1 MSSLSEYRSKMG
13 TNSPLESSSSA
24 SMASSVDLDVIEL
37 AESFPNLKVMESND
51 QIKELQTVLR
61 DQ

>member
-1 MSSLSEYRSKMG
+1 MG
-13 TNSPLESSSSA
+13 SNSPLESSSST
-24 SMASSVDLDVIEL
+24 SMASSVDLDVVEL
-37 AESFPNLKVMESND
+37 TESFPNLKVMDSND

>member
-1 MSSLSEYRSKMG
+1 MG

-24 SMASSVDLDVIEL
+24 SMASSIDFDVVEL
-37 AESFPNLKVMESND
+37 TESFPNLKVMESNN